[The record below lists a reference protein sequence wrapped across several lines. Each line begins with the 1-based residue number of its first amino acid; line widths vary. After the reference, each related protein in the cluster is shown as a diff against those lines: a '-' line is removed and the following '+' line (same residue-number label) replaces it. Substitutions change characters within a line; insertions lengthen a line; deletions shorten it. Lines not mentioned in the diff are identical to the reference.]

1 MEVTVTIF
9 VISIVLIFI
18 GLIIESEELAASG
31 FVGVIITFIIICT
44 LDVTQT
50 ENNKAVHTYQ
60 VRELERNTV
69 FNITDSI
76 GGFSAKD
83 TVYINMSKLTIDPKD
98 SVAMIGVIVKEIK

>member
-1 MEVTVTIF
+1 MIIFFISLIITI
-9 VISIVLIFI
+9 I
-18 GLIIESEELAASG
+18 GLVIDSEIAGSIGMIGMIISFL
-31 FVGVIITFIIICT
+31 IIIAIAIT
-44 LDVTQT
+44 SDQKDKRHTK
-50 ENNKAVHTYQ
+50 NKYIYQ